1 MTFDHTQPSRD
12 VQTDDETEQSA
23 YELEGAVRAL
33 KRAVG
38 QPQGLAGPAT
48 VYAVLDAVHAAASG
62 FDQLLLQLERFL
74 MRQHMDGRLVRDH
87 GASLDEALDAF
98 SRAILHARHQGAG
111 CSEAVDQARSA
122 INHVHSSG
130 LSPGGGATPSPNP
143 VTEPAPAATLRRA
156 EPRARHPENGRLRT
170 RWFGNPRRGAGA

>member
-1 MTFDHTQPSRD
+1 MTFDHTQSGRD
-12 VQTDDETEQSA
+12 VQTDDETEQFA

-38 QPQGLAGPAT
+38 QPHGLTGPAT
-48 VYAVLDAVHAAASG
+48 VYAVLDAVHTAASG
-62 FDQLLLQLERFL
+62 LDQLLLQLERFL

-98 SRAILHARHQGAG
+98 GRAILHARHQGAG

-122 INHVHSSG
+122 INHVHSG
-130 LSPGGGATPSPNP
+130 LSPGDGATPSPNP
-143 VTEPAPAATLRRA
+143 VAEPAPAAPLRRA
-156 EPRARHPENGRLRT
+156 EPRARHPENRRLRT